1 MLVSQ
6 HTTIKADLALGLK
19 NQSSLLITL
28 RSKFGDSLVGTQNKY
43 CKWDFIDSLG
53 NHYELK
59 SRRISKEAYP
69 TTLLPAHK
77 ILQTP
82 VRQFFIF
89 KYIDKVSYI
98 EYNEAVFNTF
108 ITGWITD
115 GRTGKD
121 DLHYYIP
128 VSSLTDI

>member
-6 HTTIKADLALGLK
+6 HTTIKKDLALGLQ
-19 NQSSLLITL
+19 NQHDVLKTL
-28 RSKFGDSLVGTQNKY
+28 QSKFSSSIVETKDKY
-43 CKWDFIDSLG
+43 CKYDFIDSLG
-53 NHYELK
+53 NHYEVK

-89 KYIDKVSYI
+89 KFTNKLCYI
-98 EYNEAVFNTF
+98 EYSETVFNTF
-108 ITGWITD
+108 TTGLVTD
-115 GRTGKD
+115 ARQGRH

-128 VSSLTDI
+128 ITALVDI

>member
-6 HTTIKADLALGLK
+6 HTTVKKDLAMGLK
-19 NQSSLLITL
+19 NQHDVLTTL
-28 RSKFGDSLVGTQNKY
+28 QSKFNSSIVETKDKY
-43 CKWDFIDSLG
+43 CKYDFIDSLG
-53 NHYELK
+53 NHYEVK

-89 KYIDKVSYI
+89 KFTNKLCYI
-98 EYNEAVFNTF
+98 EYSETVFNTF
-108 ITGWITD
+108 ETGLITD
-115 GRTGKD
+115 ARQGRD

>member
-28 RSKFGDSLVGTQNKY
+28 RSKFGDSLVETQNKY

-53 NHYELK
+53 NHYEVK

-108 ITGWITD
+108 TTGLVTD
-115 GRTGKD
+115 ARQGRH
-121 DLHYYIP
+121 DLHFFIP
-128 VSSLTDI
+128 ITALIDI

>member
-6 HTTIKADLALGLK
+6 HTTVKKDLAMGLK
-19 NQSSLLITL
+19 NQHDVLTTL
-28 RSKFGDSLVGTQNKY
+28 QSKFSSSIVETKDKY
-43 CKWDFIDSLG
+43 CKYDFIDSLG
-53 NHYELK
+53 NHYEVK
-59 SRRISKEAYP
+59 SRRTSKKAYL

-108 ITGWITD
+108 TTGLVTD
-115 GRTGKD
+115 ARQGRD
-121 DLHYYIP
+121 DLHFFIP
-128 VSSLTDI
+128 ITALIDI

>member
-6 HTTIKADLALGLK
+6 HTTIKADLSLWIK
-19 NQSSLLITL
+19 NQSSLLINL
-28 RSKFGDSLVGTQNKY
+28 RSKFGDYLVETQNKY

-53 NHYELK
+53 NHYEVK

-98 EYNEAVFNTF
+98 EYNEEVFNTF
-108 ITGWITD
+108 TTGWITD